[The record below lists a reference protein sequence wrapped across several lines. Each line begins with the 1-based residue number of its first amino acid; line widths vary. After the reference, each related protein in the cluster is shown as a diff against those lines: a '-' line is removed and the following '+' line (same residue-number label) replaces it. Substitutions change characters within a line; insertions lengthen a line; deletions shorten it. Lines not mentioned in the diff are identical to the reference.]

1 MRFFNWAET
10 FKETPTCDD
19 ILKKVRKT
27 EILYWIYLLLSVFIA
42 IGGANL
48 IQNAPQDDLKQHAW
62 GLFLA
67 IVGIVNVAVIKLWAH
82 IRLTMYFTI
91 WDRKNW
97 IDAEIRKS
105 EAEDI

>member
-1 MRFFNWAET
+1 MRLFNWAEA

-19 ILKKVRKT
+19 ILKRVHKT
-27 EILYWIYLLLSVFIA
+27 EICYWIILLLSVFVT

-48 IQNAPQDDLKQHAW
+48 IENAPENDLKQHAW
-62 GLFLA
+62 GLFWA
-67 IVGIVNVAVIKLWAH
+67 IAGIVNIAVIKLWAH

-97 IDAEIRKS
+97 IESEIRKS
-105 EAEDI
+105 EAEDL